1 MELIICI
8 LIFLFIVSIII
19 GALYLFRS
27 RAKTGSKEIHQRLE
41 RATLKE
47 KRSQGI
53 NILRTERKLSNVEW
67 FDHLLRNVP
76 FVKKIDSTLQQSDS
90 RLPIGYFLSISLLLG
105 SFGFICIFYLTS
117 KLLLSL
123 PVAVVLSIIPLLYIS
138 AKKKLKV
145 KKFVK
150 QLPEALDMLA
160 RALRA
165 GHALPGGLQM
175 VAEEF
180 DDPMGAEFTK
190 LVEGINYG
198 LDIKDALM
206 SLAERVDVPD
216 LKYLVVAVK
225 IQRESGG
232 DLAVILGS
240 IAHLIRER
248 FKLQDRVLTL
258 SAEGRL
264 SAKILIAVPIF
275 LGLYF
280 FMSQPG
286 YMEILISDPI
296 GHKLIIFSV
305 VTMTVGVI
313 VMRKIVAI
321 KV

>member
-8 LIFLFIVSIII
+8 LIFLFILSISI
-19 GALYLFRS
+19 GALYLYRS

-41 RATLKE
+41 KVTFKE

-53 NILRTERKLSNVEW
+53 NIMRTERKLSNVEW

-76 FVKKIDSTLQQSDS
+76 FVKKIDSILQQSDS
-90 RLPIGYFLSISLLLG
+90 RLPIGMFLSISLLLG
-105 SFGFICIFYLTS
+105 SFGFICTFYLTS
-117 KLLLSL
+117 MPLLSL
-123 PVAVVLSIIPLLYIS
+123 SVAVVLSIIPLLFIS
-138 AKKKLKV
+138 AKKKYRI

-180 DDPMGAEFTK
+180 DDPMGGEFTK
-190 LVEGINYG
+190 IVEGINYG
-198 LDIKDALM
+198 LDVKDALTSM
-206 SLAERVDVPD
+206 AERVDVPD

-240 IAHLIRER
+240 ISHLIRER

-286 YMEILISDPI
+286 YMEILINDPI

-305 VTMTVGVI
+305 VTMTVGMLI
-313 VMRKIVAI
+313 MKKIVAI

>member
-8 LIFLFIVSIII
+8 LIFLFILSIII
-19 GALYLFRS
+19 GALYLYRS
-27 RAKTGSKEIHQRLE
+27 KVDSGSKEVHQRLE

-47 KRSQGI
+47 KRSQAI
-53 NILRTERKLSNVEW
+53 NIMRTERKLSNVRW
-67 FDHLLRNVP
+67 VDHLLRHVP
-76 FVKKIDSTLQQSDS
+76 FVQKIDNILQQSDS
-90 RLPIGYFLSISLLLG
+90 RFPISTFLSISLFLG
-105 SFGFICIFYLTS
+105 FFGFICTFYLTS
-117 KLLLSL
+117 KPLLSL
-123 PVAVVLSIIPLLYIS
+123 FVAVVLSIIPLFYIS
-138 AKKKLKV
+138 AKKKYRI
-145 KKFVK
+145 KKFEK

-160 RALRA
+160 RALKA

-190 LVEGINYG
+190 IVEGINYG
-198 LDIKDALM
+198 LDIKDALTG
-206 SLAERVDVPD
+206 LAESVDVSD

-240 IAHLIRER
+240 ISHLIRER

-286 YMEILISDPI
+286 YMEILINDPI

-305 VTMTVGVI
+305 VTMTVGMLI
-313 VMRKIVAI
+313 MKKIVAI